1 MQHDSIT
8 ATELARNI
16 STSID
21 KVRMSGR
28 SLYITK
34 GSNVIAELSP
44 APKPGFPIEN
54 LANLLTSLPSLG
66 EDAQAMSQDLNSIR
80 EKSTLPDSS
89 WD

>member
-1 MQHDSIT
+1 MQNDSIT

-16 STSID
+16 SMSID

-34 GSNVIAELSP
+34 GSNVIAKLSP

-54 LANLLTSLPSLG
+54 LAKLLTSLPSLG
-66 EDAQAMSQDLNSIR
+66 KDAQAMAKDLNTIR
-80 EKSTLPDSS
+80 ENSTLPGNS